1 MSWCLY
7 FLIKRTGEE
16 WDLPHWVSK
25 FSELYVEDLKQCILK
40 VLAIIIIIKHLA
52 PTKDQL
58 PCLHHRLLGVI
69 SGTRGLLDTGLLLD

>member
-25 FSELYVEDLKQCILK
+25 FSELCVENLKQCILK
-40 VLAIIIIIKHLA
+40 VLAIIIIIIKHLA
-52 PTKDQL
+52 PIRVNYLVST
-58 PCLHHRLLGVI
+58 
-69 SGTRGLLDTGLLLD
+69 TGSWGWSQGPVGY